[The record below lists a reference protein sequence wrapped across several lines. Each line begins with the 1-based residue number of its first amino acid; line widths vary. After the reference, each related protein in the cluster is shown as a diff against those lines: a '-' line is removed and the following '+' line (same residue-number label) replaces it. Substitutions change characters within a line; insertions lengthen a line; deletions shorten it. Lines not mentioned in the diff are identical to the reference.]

1 MRVPAGETNSFTGG
15 PTVRIRFPP
24 AKSPRLAGAGGGGGG
39 APDAVRA
46 GRGYRTSRTNRSCGP
61 GTSAAAS
68 AIVSKSCRTHI
79 PSPKRQRT
87 SGIVLFPRV
96 FALICFTIRHV
107 FYHPPR
113 RNAFAGQKVDC
124 CEAARCGP
132 CISIFSRNY
141 PNGGGESNILT
152 VRSSSVRMIASLGT
166 QQPVATRLRPWGRT
180 WPKRSR
186 N

>member
-124 CEAARCGP
+124 CEAGRSVRRSARCGP

-141 PNGGGESNILT
+141 PEDGGRSNILT
-152 VRSSSVRMIASLGT
+152 A
-166 QQPVATRLRPWGRT
+166 
-180 WPKRSR
+180 
-186 N
+186 